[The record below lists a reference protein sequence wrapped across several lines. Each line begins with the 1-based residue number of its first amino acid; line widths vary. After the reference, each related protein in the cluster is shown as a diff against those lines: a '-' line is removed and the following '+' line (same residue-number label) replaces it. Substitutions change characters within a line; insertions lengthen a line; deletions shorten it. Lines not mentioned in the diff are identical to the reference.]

1 MSFSGVNYIAIIIAA
16 LAGFGLGAVWY
27 TVLAKPWMH
36 AVGLTEAECKARNQ
50 GAGRIVPFVIS
61 LVALFVMAWM
71 LAGIMGHLGQVSIR
85 GGVISGFLVWLGF
98 VITTMGVNHAF
109 SGAPTKL
116 TLIDG
121 GYWLAVLLI
130 QGAVIGAFGV

>member
-1 MSFSGVNYIAIIIAA
+1 MTFTVVNYIAVIIAA

-36 AVGLTEAECKARNQ
+36 AIGKTEAECKQQQ
-50 GAGRIVPFVIS
+50 GSAKVVPFAIS
-61 LVALFVMAWM
+61 IVALFIMAWM
-71 LAGIMGHLGQVSIR
+71 LAGLMGHLGDITIR
-85 GGVISGFLVWLGF
+85 GGVISGLFVWLGF

-109 SGAPTKL
+109 SGAKPML